1 MWLLSHRA
9 QRHKLPLWLSLP
21 WVDII
26 TRLNCSQAMLL
37 GALKAADFK
46 SWLQKVAQ
54 TGLCKG
60 KLIQGEFTT
69 CLEFRSCSP
78 VPTWGRVVPPN
89 HSLPIVA
96 QEQHRSDKGPHATG
110 TGSPEYKGQACL
122 KRGWVLFIF
131 SNGTGR
137 LNKTRD

>member
-1 MWLLSHRA
+1 
-9 QRHKLPLWLSLP
+9 
-21 WVDII
+21 
-26 TRLNCSQAMLL
+26 MLL

-54 TGLCKG
+54 TGLCKE

-89 HSLPIVA
+89 HSLPSWPKSSTGVT
-96 QEQHRSDKGPHATG
+96 KGPTP
-110 TGSPEYKGQACL
+110 PEQDLQSTK
-122 KRGWVLFIF
+122 
-131 SNGTGR
+131 GR
-137 LNKTRD
+137 LV